1 MKENEWFHD
10 YVTPDMVQ
18 SYSIKEI
25 IYSGRTHYQS
35 VEIIESGGLGRC
47 LTLDGKIQS
56 SEWDEF
62 IYHEA
67 LVHPPMITHPH
78 PQRVF
83 IAGGGEGATL
93 REVLAHSSVKA
104 VVMVDIDEE
113 VIDICRRFLPS
124 WHQGSFEDSRLELR
138 FVDARKYLQECV
150 DRGEKFDV
158 IILDL
163 PEPIEEGPA
172 YLLHTKEFYQLVRET
187 LAPDGIISLQ
197 AGSSSW
203 GNHRCF
209 TAVVNTLKTAFPLVF
224 PYDTFISSY
233 GGTWGFALASQ
244 KLSLPDPTE
253 IDGLISSQ
261 LNKPLRFYDSLS
273 HQGLFSL
280 PKHLRQAID
289 SEKTVITT
297 GQPFSIYQPQSG

>member
-18 SYSIKEI
+18 SYSIKEVT
-25 IYSGRTHYQS
+25 YSGRTQFQS

-47 LTLDGKIQS
+47 LILDGKIQS

-67 LVHPPMITHPH
+67 LVHPPMIAHPR
-78 PQRVF
+78 PERVF

-93 REVLAHSSVKA
+93 REVLAHSSVKR

-113 VIDICRRFLPS
+113 VIDICRRLLPS

-138 FVDARKYLQECV
+138 FVDARKYLEECV
-150 DRGEKFDV
+150 DVGEKFDV
-158 IILDL
+158 VILDL

-209 TAVVNTLKTAFPLVF
+209 TAVINTLKAAFPLVF
-224 PYDTFISSY
+224 PYDTFIPSY
-233 GGTWGFALASQ
+233 GGTWGFALASP
-244 KLSLPDPTE
+244 KLSPPTAAE
-253 IDGLISSQ
+253 VERRIASRMTGG
-261 LNKPLRFYDSLS
+261 LRFYDGIA

-280 PKHLRQAID
+280 PKNLREAPLWFYWV
-289 SEKTVITT
+289 SSP
-297 GQPFSIYQPQSG
+297 GAW

>member
-1 MKENEWFHD
+1 MKENEWFQD
-10 YVTPDMVQ
+10 YVTPDIVQ
-18 SYSIKEI
+18 SYSIKEV
-25 IYSGRTHYQS
+25 IYSGRTQFQS

-47 LTLDGKIQS
+47 LILDGKIQS

-67 LVHPPMITHPH
+67 LVHPPMIAHPR
-78 PQRVF
+78 PERVF

-93 REVLAHSSVKA
+93 REVLDHSSMKG

-113 VIDICRRFLPS
+113 VIDICRRLHPT

-138 FVDARKYLQECV
+138 FVDARKYLEECV
-150 DRGEKFDV
+150 NMGDKFDV
-158 IILDL
+158 FILDL

-172 YLLHTKEFYQLVRET
+172 YLLHTTEFYQVGREK

-209 TAVVNTLKTAFPLVF
+209 TAIINTLKAVFPLVF
-224 PYDTFISSY
+224 PYDTFIPSY
-233 GGTWGFALASQ
+233 GGTWGFALASP
-244 KLSLPDPTE
+244 KLSPPTAAE
-253 IDGLISSQ
+253 VERRIASRMAGG
-261 LNKPLRFYDSLS
+261 LRFYDGIAQ
-273 HQGLFSL
+273 QGLFSL
-280 PKHLRQAID
+280 PKNLREAIA
-289 SEKTVITT
+289 EEQRVITT
-297 GQPFSIYQPQSG
+297 EQPFFIYQP

>member
-18 SYSIKEI
+18 SYSIKEV
-25 IYSGRTHYQS
+25 IYSGRTQFQS

-47 LTLDGKIQS
+47 LILDGKIQS

-67 LVHPPMITHPH
+67 LVHPPMIAHPR
-78 PQRVF
+78 PERVF

-93 REVLAHSSVKA
+93 REVLAHSSVKR

-113 VIDICRRFLPS
+113 VIDICRRLLPS

-138 FVDARKYLQECV
+138 FVDARKYLEECV
-150 DRGEKFDV
+150 DTGEKFDV
-158 IILDL
+158 VILDL
-163 PEPIEEGPA
+163 PEPIEGGPA
-172 YLLHTKEFYQLVRET
+172 YLLHTTEFYQVVREK
-187 LAPDGIISLQ
+187 LAPDGILSLQ
-197 AGSSSW
+197 AGASSW

-209 TAVVNTLKTAFPLVF
+209 TAIINTLKAVFPLVF
-224 PYDTFISSY
+224 PYDTLIPSY
-233 GGTWGFALASQ
+233 GGTWGFALASA
-244 KLSLPDPTE
+244 KLSPPTAAE
-253 IDGLISSQ
+253 VERRIASRIAGG
-261 LNKPLRFYDSLS
+261 LRFYDGIA

-280 PKHLRQAID
+280 PKNLREAIA
-289 SEKTVITT
+289 EETKVITT
-297 GQPFSIYQPQSG
+297 EQPFFIYQP

>member
-18 SYSIKEI
+18 SYSIKEVT
-25 IYSGRTHYQS
+25 YSGRTQFQS

-47 LTLDGKIQS
+47 LILDGKIQS

-67 LVHPPMITHPH
+67 LVHPPMIAHLRPE
-78 PQRVF
+78 RVF

-93 REVLAHSSVKA
+93 REVLAHSSVKR

-113 VIDICRRFLPS
+113 VIDICRRLLPS

-138 FVDARKYLQECV
+138 FVDARKYLEECV
-150 DRGEKFDV
+150 DMGEKFDV
-158 IILDL
+158 VILDL
-163 PEPIEEGPA
+163 PEPIEGGPA
-172 YLLHTKEFYQLVRET
+172 YLLHTTEFYQVVREK
-187 LAPDGIISLQ
+187 LAPDGILSLQ
-197 AGSSSW
+197 AGASSW

-209 TAVVNTLKTAFPLVF
+209 TTIINTLKAVFPLVF
-224 PYDTFISSY
+224 PYDTFIPSY
-233 GGTWGFALASQ
+233 GGTWGFALASP
-244 KLSLPDPTE
+244 KLSPPTAAE
-253 IDGLISSQ
+253 VERRIAPRITGG
-261 LNKPLRFYDSLS
+261 LRFYDGIA

-280 PKHLRQAID
+280 PKNLREAIAE
-289 SEKTVITT
+289 EKTVITT
-297 GQPFSIYQPQSG
+297 KQPFFIYSP

>member
-18 SYSIKEI
+18 SYSIKEVT
-25 IYSGRTHYQS
+25 YSGRTQFQS

-47 LTLDGKIQS
+47 LILDGKIQS

-67 LVHPPMITHPH
+67 LVHPPMIAHPR
-78 PQRVF
+78 PKRVF

-93 REVLAHSSVKA
+93 REVLAHSSVKR

-113 VIDICRRFLPS
+113 VIDICRRLLPS

-138 FVDARKYLQECV
+138 FVDARKYLEECV
-150 DRGEKFDV
+150 DVGEKFDV
-158 IILDL
+158 VILDL

-172 YLLHTKEFYQLVRET
+172 YLLHTTEFYQVVREK

-197 AGSSSW
+197 AGPSSW

-209 TAVVNTLKTAFPLVF
+209 TAIINTLKAVFPLVF
-224 PYDTFISSY
+224 PYDTFIPSY
-233 GGTWGFALASQ
+233 GGTWGFALASP
-244 KLSLPDPTE
+244 KLSPPTAAE
-253 IDGLISSQ
+253 VERRIASRMAGG
-261 LNKPLRFYDSLS
+261 LRFYDGIA

-280 PKHLRQAID
+280 PKNLREAIA
-289 SEKTVITT
+289 EEQRVITVDK
-297 GQPFSIYQPQSG
+297 PFFIYQP

>member
-18 SYSIKEI
+18 SYSIKEVT
-25 IYSGRTHYQS
+25 YSGRTQFQS

-47 LTLDGKIQS
+47 LILDGKIQS

-67 LVHPPMITHPH
+67 LVHPPMIAHPR
-78 PQRVF
+78 PERVF

-93 REVLAHSSVKA
+93 REVLAHSSVKR

-113 VIDICRRFLPS
+113 VIDICRRLLPS

-138 FVDARKYLQECV
+138 FVDARKYLEECV
-150 DRGEKFDV
+150 DVGENFDV
-158 IILDL
+158 VILDL
-163 PEPIEEGPA
+163 PEPIEGGPA
-172 YLLHTKEFYQLVRET
+172 YLLHTTEFYQVVREK
-187 LAPDGIISLQ
+187 LAPDGILSLQ
-197 AGSSSW
+197 AGASSW

-209 TAVVNTLKTAFPLVF
+209 TAIINTLKAVFPLVF
-224 PYDTFISSY
+224 PYDTFIPSY
-233 GGTWGFALASQ
+233 GGTWGFALASP
-244 KLSLPDPTE
+244 KLSPPTAAE
-253 IDGLISSQ
+253 VERRIASRIAGG
-261 LNKPLRFYDSLS
+261 LRFYDGIT

-280 PKHLRQAID
+280 PKNLREAIA
-289 SEKTVITT
+289 EEQGVITVDK
-297 GQPFSIYQPQSG
+297 PFFIYQP